1 MLSLFFLSACAPFP
15 YLSQPPPCVPTSL
28 LPYTPPARPAPPAA
42 LPCAA
47 PHLSPPFLPKRRG
60 DAKTRRRR
68 VCVCVCARAPGEGS
82 ACAGLAART
91 TTRPRPPLCRC
102 PRSSHPWGGARAG
115 ARTGDIAAGLCV
127 FVRPPS
133 PVPLSGRAPPPAA
146 TTPLGE
152 CCLIAAATTPRA
164 RRRALATSPP
174 PPCVREKEGRPPRGT
189 GERLVEASFF
199 FGGVECGEGERAGTQ
214 TKTTHWREGGGARAC
229 VRGRSRV
236 GRPHPR
242 VGFPPA
248 CRAGPGLPARAPPFL
263 PPPPKRKERRETLPA
278 QKKRERLGG
287 REREKNG
294 LFRPR
299 PKVKRCANANTKNK
313 KGNEFVSGEVVAG
326 RLVCTR
332 RAESGEV
339 LRGEV

>member
-199 FGGVECGEGERAGTQ
+199 FWRCGVRGGRESGHTN
-214 TKTTHWREGGGARAC
+214 KNNPLEGGGRRARVCARPEPGWTPTPPCGLPTRLPGRAWSARA
-229 VRGRSRV
+229 RSPLPPTPSKAEREE
-236 GRPHPR
+236 RD
-242 VGFPPA
+242 PA
-248 CRAGPGLPARAPPFL
+248 C
-263 PPPPKRKERRETLPA
+263 PK
-278 QKKRERLGG
+278 KKRETGWA
-287 REREKNG
+287 RERKK
-294 LFRPR
+294 RPF
-299 PKVKRCANANTKNK
+299 PPPSQSK
-313 KGNEFVSGEVVAG
+313 KM
-326 RLVCTR
+326 CKCKHKK
-332 RAESGEV
+332 
-339 LRGEV
+339 